1 VGFVI
6 LKISMFAGAWGFSI
20 LLRRSEMRER
30 FTRLFYIAVALGL
43 IYLAACAA
51 PSPAKIKPPPPSP
64 VEIQV
69 QPEKPEPS
77 PEELPQFPLTI
88 VDDLGRTVQIEKLP
102 QRIVSLAPSNTEMI
116 YALGLEDKLVGT
128 TDYCDYPEAA
138 KSKPRVASYTT
149 PDLEKVV
156 SVQPD
161 LILAE
166 AIHEKTA
173 LPAMEKL
180 GLTVIVMS
188 ATSVDTVLND
198 IKLIGQINGKSRAAA
213 TLVDSLN
220 GRIQEVVLKTVTL
233 TPEQR
238 LRVLYVVWHDPI
250 WTMGRN
256 TFISDLIWKAGGV
269 NIFADDFEK
278 SRVVSLES
286 IIQKNPQVILVSGM
300 GTSGDMIYKN
310 IVKETRLLGVD
321 AMRNNRIHKISDAN
335 LTERPGP
342 RIVDGLE
349 EVAKLLHPE
358 IFGTVK

>member
-1 VGFVI
+1 MKQRMKH
-6 LKISMFAGAWGFSI
+6 LMH
-20 LLRRSEMRER
+20 L
-30 FTRLFYIAVALGL
+30 AVALGL
-43 IYLAACAA
+43 ICLAACAA
-51 PSPAKIKPPPPSP
+51 SSSPAEVKPPP
-64 VEIQV
+64 VEVQV
-69 QPEKPEPS
+69 QPEAPGPP
-77 PEELPQFPLTI
+77 PEELPQFPLTV

-102 QRIVSLAPSNTEMI
+102 QRIVSLAPSNTEII

-149 PDLEKVV
+149 PNLEKVV
-156 SVQPD
+156 AVQPG

-180 GLTVIVMS
+180 GLTVIVTS
-188 ATSVDTVLND
+188 ATSLDTILND
-198 IKLIGQINGKSRAAA
+198 IKLIGQINGKSQAAA
-213 TLVDSLN
+213 TLVGSLN
-220 GRIQEVVLKTVTL
+220 SRIQAVVSKTSTL

-238 LRVLYVVWHDPI
+238 LKVLYVIWHDPI
-250 WTMGRN
+250 WTMGRE
-256 TFISDLIWKAGGV
+256 TFTNDLIWKAGGV

-286 IIQKNPQVILVSGM
+286 IIQKNPQVIIVSGM
-300 GTSGDMIYKN
+300 ATGGDLIYNSIMKDSRLSGIS
-310 IVKETRLLGVD
+310 
-321 AMRNNRIHKISDAN
+321 AMRDNHVYKISDAN

-349 EVAKLLHPE
+349 EVARLLHPE
-358 IFGTVK
+358 IFGTAK

>member
-1 VGFVI
+1 
-6 LKISMFAGAWGFSI
+6 MFAGAWGFSI
-20 LLRRSEMRER
+20 LRRRSEMRQR
-30 FTRLFYIAVALGL
+30 ITHLLRLAVALGL

-51 PSPAKIKPPPPSP
+51 PSPPAEIKPPPPSP
-64 VEIQV
+64 VEVQV
-69 QPEKPEPS
+69 QPEKPEPP
-77 PEELPQFPLTI
+77 PEELLQFPLTI
-88 VDDLGRTVQIEKLP
+88 VDDLGRTVQIARLP
-102 QRIVSLAPSNTEMI
+102 QRIVSLAPSNTEI
-116 YALGLEDKLVGT
+116 TYALGLEDRLVGT

-138 KSKPRVASYTT
+138 KSKPRAASYTT

-198 IKLIGQINGKSRAAA
+198 IKLVGQVNGKSQAAA

-220 GRIQEVVLKTVTL
+220 ARIQTVVSKTAAL

-238 LRVLYVVWHDPI
+238 LKVLYVVWHDPI
-250 WTMGRN
+250 WTMGRE
-256 TFISDLIWKAGGV
+256 TFINDLIWKAGGV

-286 IIQKNPQVILVSGM
+286 IIDKNPQVIIVSGM
-300 GTSGDMIYKN
+300 GTTGDLIYNN
-310 IVKETRLLGVD
+310 IMKETRLVGVD
-321 AMRNNRIHKISDAN
+321 AMLNDRVYRISNAN
-335 LTERPGP
+335 LIERPGP

-358 IFGTVK
+358 IFGTAK